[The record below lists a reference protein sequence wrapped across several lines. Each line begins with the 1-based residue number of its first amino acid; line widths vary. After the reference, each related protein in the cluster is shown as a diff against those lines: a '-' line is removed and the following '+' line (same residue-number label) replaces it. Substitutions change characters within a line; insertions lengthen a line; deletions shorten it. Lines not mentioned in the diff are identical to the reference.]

1 MIHVQTLPIG
11 NRLADLCVVPG
22 AAGLVLFCH
31 ADGASRTSARSRHVA
46 RRLQHRGLST
56 LLFDLLDPDEAAR
69 PSSADDIDLLTQR
82 VLQAI
87 DALPAAQRDV
97 PIGLFGSDTGSA
109 AALVADTRLPAGAAA
124 VVSRSGRLDGAGRAL
139 AEVRAPTLLIV
150 GGADPDAVEGNRRAY
165 ALLRCEKRIEIV
177 PRTSH
182 HFVEAG
188 ALDRAALSAGDW
200 FCEHLRRPG

>member
-1 MIHVQTLPIG
+1 MNVETLMIG
-11 NRLADLCVVPG
+11 NRMADLCVVPG
-22 AAGLVLFCH
+22 AAGVVLFCH
-31 ADGASRTSARSRHVA
+31 ADGASRTSHRTRHVA

-56 LLFDLLDPDEAAR
+56 LLFDLLDPEEAAL
-69 PSSADDIDLLTQR
+69 PGKAEDIDLLTQR

-87 DALPAAQRDV
+87 DALPAAQRSLPV
-97 PIGLFGSDTGSA
+97 GLFGSDTGSA
-109 AALVADTRLPAGAAA
+109 AALVADTRLPNGAAS

-150 GGADPDAVEGNRRAY
+150 GGADPEAVDANRRAY

-177 PRTSH
+177 PRASH

-188 ALDRAALSAGDW
+188 VLDRAALSAAEW
-200 FCEHLRRPG
+200 FCAHLRCAD